1 MHNLAQWFQIRGQ
14 IEANS
19 LIACTRKLLPDQW
32 SVVSEHPIKPPC
44 KGFNLIYL
52 ILIEFCFLMSASKL
66 TAFFTKTSTSQLQ
79 KETPTPA
86 PSKDNGNEGPRP
98 ARCSLD
104 CCDLSQPTPVRLNIP
119 KEATYREYEKRK
131 RYFQNDWLAKY
142 EWFVLCHTSAKA
154 FCLTQWRTRIAWV
167 WHESDKLSAR
177 PAGMSCTAI
186 CRHHRTSKNGIEA
199 FTSYNRRIQQL
210 EGSGPSSELL
220 DPVNQRWGPILLPKF
235 QLHFLIFN
243 LLPKF
248 LFHFQNFDH
257 LRIYTAL
264 RLGYAHE

>member
-1 MHNLAQWFQIRGQ
+1 MKGRGLHGVPWTAVTSPSRLMWGSIFLKKQ
-14 IEANS
+14 PTENM
-19 LIACTRKLLPDQW
+19 RKG
-32 SVVSEHPIKPPC
+32 SVTFRTT
-44 KGFNLIYL
+44 GWQ
-52 ILIEFCFLMSASKL
+52 
-66 TAFFTKTSTSQLQ
+66 STSGLFFVTQVQ
-79 KETPTPA
+79 
-86 PSKDNGNEGPRP
+86 R
-98 ARCSLD
+98 
-104 CCDLSQPTPVRLNIP
+104 LS
-119 KEATYREYEKRK
+119 A
-131 RYFQNDWLAKY
+131 
-142 EWFVLCHTSAKA
+142 
-154 FCLTQWRTRIAWV
+154 WRTLLDAPAWV